1 MFIDEGFT
9 IKIINKK
16 KKKNND
22 YHETFSLISK
32 KDSFRIIMDFVD
44 HFGMELHQIDVEM
57 ILLNG
62 GLEEKVYMK
71 RPKGFSDN
79 DNNHLVCK

>member
-1 MFIDEGFT
+1 
-9 IKIINKK
+9 
-16 KKKNND
+16 
-22 YHETFSLISK
+22 
-32 KDSFRIIMDFVD
+32 MDFVD
-44 HFGMELHQIDVEM
+44 HFGIELHQIDVEM

-71 RPKGFSDN
+71 WPKGFSDN